1 MEDQHPPR
9 HQGQRRWAHSAALL
23 YGTRPERAHGKGQG
37 AAHPTDGPA
46 RWATTA
52 QGGRIGT
59 ARRGQWRPMKSYE
72 RLARQQHLT
81 DGYLKHGAEPLDRRG
96 PPRRRHNHVAP
107 DPLRNWVATT
117 ALQETKP
124 PIQTFVDMDGQIM
137 RNGTGCVLGVSKF
150 SVPGMAMQ
158 LEDMIS

>member
-1 MEDQHPPR
+1 
-9 HQGQRRWAHSAALL
+9 
-23 YGTRPERAHGKGQG
+23 
-37 AAHPTDGPA
+37 
-46 RWATTA
+46 
-52 QGGRIGT
+52 
-59 ARRGQWRPMKSYE
+59 MKSYE

-96 PPRRRHNHVAP
+96 PHRRRHNHVAP